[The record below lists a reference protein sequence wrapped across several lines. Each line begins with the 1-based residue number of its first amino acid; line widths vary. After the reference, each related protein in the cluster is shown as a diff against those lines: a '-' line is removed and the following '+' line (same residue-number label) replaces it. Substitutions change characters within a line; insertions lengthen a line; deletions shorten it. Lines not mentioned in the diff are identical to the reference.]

1 MYCSSCGAKNADD
14 DIFCGQCGAK
24 LAASSLPQGEDN
36 AAREALP
43 PLPMAMDSRAEYA
56 MLRPPEDEMRPLT
69 RVAYNIHDSEQ
80 RMAVSGALN
89 FAFVGLC
96 VGIVAN
102 LLAIFDK
109 MSKLTQS
116 LKTSGETYLSKTIY
130 EQMGGDHTM
139 GLMWLCLLFAAL
151 VLLFIVVGK
160 LKLRLKKINRK
171 EKKFKAK
178 GIFLDI

>member
-1 MYCSSCGAKNADD
+1 MYCSHCGAQNADD
-14 DIFCGQCGAK
+14 DNYCGQCGKK
-24 LAASSLPQGEDN
+24 LSDDPLPRGEN
-36 AAREALP
+36 AERQDALP
-43 PLPMAMDSRAEYA
+43 PPPMDSRAEYA

-80 RMAVSGALN
+80 RIAVSGALN
-89 FAFVGLC
+89 VLFVGLC
-96 VGIVAN
+96 VGIIAN

-109 MSKLTQS
+109 MNKLTQS
-116 LKTSGETYLSKTIY
+116 LRTSGETYLSKNIY

-151 VLLFIVVGK
+151 VLLFILIGK

-178 GIFLDI
+178 GIFIDI

>member
-1 MYCSSCGAKNADD
+1 MYCSSCGAKNVDGD
-14 DIFCGQCGAK
+14 VFCGQCGAK
-24 LAASSLPQGEDN
+24 LAASSMPQGES
-36 AAREALP
+36 AAAQEALP
-43 PLPMAMDSRAEYA
+43 PPPIMDSRAEYA
-56 MLRPPEDEMRPLT
+56 MLRPPEEEMRPLT
-69 RVAYNIHDSEQ
+69 KIAYDIHDSEQ
-80 RMAVSGALN
+80 RVAVSGTIN
-89 FAFVGLC
+89 VVFVGLC
-96 VGIVAN
+96 LGIVAT

-116 LKTSGETYLSKTIY
+116 LRTSGETYLSQTIY

-151 VLLFIVVGK
+151 VLLFILAGK

-178 GIFLDI
+178 GIFLDL

>member
-1 MYCSSCGAKNADD
+1 MYCSSCGTKCAEGDA
-14 DIFCGQCGAK
+14 FCGQCGAK
-24 LAASSLPQGEDN
+24 LSAESLPQGN
-36 AAREALP
+36 STSAQEALP
-43 PLPMAMDSRAEYA
+43 PPPMDSLAEYA
-56 MLRPPEDEMRPLT
+56 MLRPPEEEMRPLT
-69 RVAYNIHDSEQ
+69 KVAYNIHDSEQ

-89 FAFVGLC
+89 IAFVVLC
-96 VGIVAN
+96 LGIVAN

-116 LKTSGETYLSKTIY
+116 LKTSGETYLSQTIY

-178 GIFLDI
+178 GIFIDLKN